1 MMENQTYD
9 DLRPY
14 RDEEIPAAMQR
25 IVANPYFR
33 ALAAYLYPEVAV
45 EKLEEQFRNIR
56 TVNQFQLEVM
66 DKAIKTI
73 VAKSTQG
80 FSCHGLEC
88 LDPNRRYLF
97 VSNHRDILLDSALL
111 QIALVAQGMP
121 TTEITF
127 GSNLMQGELVID
139 IGKSNKMFKV
149 IRGGNPRDFYRHSV
163 HLSHYIRHTLLDKKE
178 SVWIAQRNGRT
189 KNGHDA
195 TDQGLVKMFT
205 LSGGQDILRSLAQL
219 NIVPVAVSYQ
229 YDTCDSLKA
238 RELYLSREQKY
249 IKAPGEDLHSI
260 LTGVTEEKGY
270 VHIEVMP
277 SLEYEE
283 LCAFRKLEKNEI
295 ISAVVR
301 LIDQRIY
308 RGFRL
313 WNTNYIAWDM
323 LNHTFDYTDRY
334 TPEEYRD
341 FAVRM
346 HERLQYFEGDQIEL
360 MNIFLKIYANP
371 VRNQEVGW

>member
-1 MMENQTYD
+1 MENQTYD

-25 IVANPYFR
+25 IAAHPYFR

-45 EKLEEQFRNIR
+45 EKLQEQFRNIR

-88 LDPNRRYLF
+88 LDPKRRYLF

-149 IRGGNPRDFYRHSV
+149 IRGGNPRDFYRNSV
-163 HLSHYIRHTLLDKKE
+163 HLSHYIRHILLDKAE

-189 KNGHDA
+189 KDGHDA

-229 YDTCDSLKA
+229 YDTCDNLKA
-238 RELYLSREQKY
+238 REL
-249 IKAPGEDLHSI
+249 
-260 LTGVTEEKGY
+260 
-270 VHIEVMP
+270 
-277 SLEYEE
+277 
-283 LCAFRKLEKNEI
+283 
-295 ISAVVR
+295 
-301 LIDQRIY
+301 
-308 RGFRL
+308 
-313 WNTNYIAWDM
+313 
-323 LNHTFDYTDRY
+323 
-334 TPEEYRD
+334 
-341 FAVRM
+341 
-346 HERLQYFEGDQIEL
+346 
-360 MNIFLKIYANP
+360 
-371 VRNQEVGW
+371 